1 MTSAGEPSPPKT
13 PSVTPQKRPLLIIAV
28 STAATL
34 ALLMSLALIWGLGTY
49 SLPGPASADGADRIV
64 ELAEGA
70 NLSEISAVLVQERV
84 ISSAPVFVLAAKVT
98 GSARRLKAGEYSF
111 PSKTSMSVVMDM
123 IRKGKRLRH
132 QVTIPE
138 GLPSDMVVDALMKS
152 DVLTGTVS
160 PPPEGSVM
168 PQTYEVKRGETR
180 AAVLD
185 RMMKAQ
191 TDLVAELWPQ
201 RRSGLPFST
210 PEQAV
215 TLASIVEKETAKADE
230 RPRIAALFINRLQ
243 QGMRLESD
251 PTIIYG
257 ITRGRPLGRGL
268 RASEV
273 DGHTP
278 YNTYVIFGLPPTPIA
293 NPGRAALEAVLTAPP
308 SSELFFVADGTGG
321 HVFATSYTD
330 HRRNVAQWRR
340 IERQQAAA
348 PAGGR

>member
-1 MTSAGEPSPPKT
+1 MTSAGEPTPPET
-13 PSVTPQKRPLLIIAV
+13 PSAEPLKRPLLIMAV
-28 STAATL
+28 SAAATL
-34 ALLMSLALIWGLGTY
+34 ALLMSLALIWGLVTY
-49 SLPGPASADGADRIV
+49 SLPGPASANGADRIV

-70 NLSEISAVLVQERV
+70 NLSEISTVLAQDKV
-84 ISSAPVFVLAAKVT
+84 ISSPSVFVMAAKLT

-111 PSKTSMSVVMDM
+111 PSKTSMSVVMEM

-160 PPPEGSVM
+160 APPEGSVM

-180 AAVLD
+180 AAVLE

-191 TDLVAELWPQ
+191 TDLVAELWPK

-273 DGHTP
+273 DAHTP

-293 NPGRAALEAVLTAPP
+293 NPGRAALEAVLTAP
-308 SSELFFVADGTGG
+308 SSTEVFFVADGTGG
-321 HVFATSYTD
+321 HVFATNYAD

-348 PAGGR
+348 PGGGR

>member
-1 MTSAGEPSPPKT
+1 MTQAGEPSPPDA
-13 PSVTPQKRPLLIIAV
+13 PAPVPVKRSLLIIAV
-28 STAATL
+28 SAAATL
-34 ALLMSLALIWGLGTY
+34 ALLMSGFLLWGLSAYT
-49 SLPGPASADGADRIV
+49 LPGPASANGAERIV
-64 ELAEGA
+64 MLAEGA
-70 NLSEISAVLVQERV
+70 NLSEISAVLAQDKV
-84 ISSAPVFVLAAKVT
+84 ISSAPVFIVAAKVT

-111 PSKTSMSVVMDM
+111 PSRTSMAAVMDM
-123 IRKGKRLRH
+123 IRKGKGVRH

-138 GLPSDMVVDALMKS
+138 GLPSDMVVDALMRS

-160 PPPEGSVM
+160 APPEGAVL

-180 AAVLD
+180 AAVLE
-185 RMMKAQ
+185 RMIKAQ
-191 TDLVAELWPQ
+191 SDLVAELWPQ
-201 RRSGLPFST
+201 RRSGLPFNT
-210 PEQAV
+210 PEEAV
-215 TLASIVEKETAKADE
+215 ILASIVEKETAKADE
-230 RPRIAALFINRLQ
+230 RPRIAGLFVHRLQ
-243 QGMRLESD
+243 LGMRLESD

-273 DGHTP
+273 DAATP

-321 HVFATSYTD
+321 HVFATNYAD

-340 IERQQAAA
+340 IEREQAAKT
-348 PAGGR
+348 AGGR

>member
-1 MTSAGEPSPPKT
+1 MTSAGEPTPPDAST
-13 PSVTPQKRPLLIIAV
+13 GQRVTRPLLIIAISAAV
-28 STAATL
+28 SL
-34 ALLMSLALIWGLGTY
+34 ALLVSLALIWGIASY
-49 SLPGPASADGADRIV
+49 SLPGPASANGSDRVV
-64 ELAEGA
+64 ELPEGA
-70 NLSEISAVLVQERV
+70 NLSEISEVLAQDKV
-84 ISSAPVFVLAAKVT
+84 ISSAPVFVLAAKAT

-111 PSKTSMSVVMDM
+111 PSKTSMSMVMEM
-123 IRKGKRLRH
+123 IRKGKGVRH

-160 PPPEGSVM
+160 APPEGSVM

-180 AAVLD
+180 AAVLE

-191 TDLVAELWPQ
+191 TELVAELWPK
-201 RRSGLPFST
+201 RRSGLPFNT

-273 DGHTP
+273 DARTP

-321 HVFATSYTD
+321 HVFATSYDD

>member
-1 MTSAGEPSPPKT
+1 MTSAGEPSPPET
-13 PSVTPQKRPLLIIAV
+13 PSATSLKRPLLIIAV
-28 STAATL
+28 SAAATL
-34 ALLMSLALIWGLGTY
+34 ALVMSLALIWGLATY
-49 SLPGPASADGADRIV
+49 SLPGPARANGGDRIV

-70 NLSEISAVLVQERV
+70 NLSEISTVLAQNKV
-84 ISSAPVFVLAAKVT
+84 ISSAPVFVMAAKLT

-123 IRKGKRLRH
+123 IRKGKGVRH

-138 GLPSDMVVDALMKS
+138 GFPSDMVVDALMKS
-152 DVLTGTVS
+152 NVLTGTVS
-160 PPPEGSVM
+160 APPEGSVM

-180 AAVLD
+180 VAVLE

-191 TDLVAELWPQ
+191 SELVAELWPK
-201 RRSGLPFST
+201 RRSGLPFTT
-210 PEQAV
+210 PQQAV

-273 DGHTP
+273 DAATP

-293 NPGRAALEAVLTAPP
+293 NPGRAALEAVLTAPS
-308 SSELFFVADGTGG
+308 SSEIFFVADGTGG
-321 HVFATSYTD
+321 HVFATSYAD

-348 PAGGR
+348 PGGGR

>member
-1 MTSAGEPSPPKT
+1 MTSAGEPTPPET
-13 PSVTPQKRPLLIIAV
+13 PSATPLKRPLLIIAV
-28 STAATL
+28 SAAATL
-34 ALLMSLALIWGLGTY
+34 ALLMSLALIWGLAIY

-70 NLSEISAVLVQERV
+70 NLSEISEVLAQDKV
-84 ISSAPVFVLAAKVT
+84 ISSAPVFVLAAKIN
-98 GSARRLKAGEYSF
+98 GSARRLQAGEYSF
-111 PSKTSMSVVMDM
+111 PSKASMSAVMAM
-123 IRKGKRLRH
+123 IRKGKGVRH

-138 GLPSDMVVDALMKS
+138 GFPSEMVVDALMKS

-160 PPPEGSVM
+160 TPPEGSVM
-168 PQTYEVKRGETR
+168 PQTYDVKRGETR
-180 AAVLD
+180 AAVLE

-191 TDLVAELWPQ
+191 TDLVAELWPK
-201 RRSGLPFST
+201 RRSGLPFNT

-215 TLASIVEKETAKADE
+215 ILASIVEKETAKADE

-273 DGHTP
+273 DAATP

-308 SSELFFVADGTGG
+308 STEVFFVADGTGG
-321 HVFATSYTD
+321 HVFATSYAD

>member
-1 MTSAGEPSPPKT
+1 MTSAGEPSPSEAPTSAVVKH
-13 PSVTPQKRPLLIIAV
+13 PLLIMAV
-28 STAATL
+28 SAAATL
-34 ALLMSLALIWGLGTY
+34 ALLLSLALIWGLATY
-49 SLPGPASADGADRIV
+49 SLPGPASANGSDRIV
-64 ELAEGA
+64 ELSQGA
-70 NLSEISAVLVQERV
+70 NLSEISEVLAQDKV
-84 ISSAPVFVLAAKVT
+84 ISSAPVFVMAAKLT

-111 PSKTSMSVVMDM
+111 ASKASMATVMEM
-123 IRKGKRLRH
+123 IRKGKRVRH

-138 GLPSDMVVDALMKS
+138 GFASDMVVDALMKS

-160 PPPEGSVM
+160 APPEGSVM

-180 AAVLD
+180 AAVLE

-191 TDLVAELWPQ
+191 TDLVAELWPK
-201 RRSGLPFST
+201 RRRGLPFTT

-273 DGHTP
+273 DAATP

-293 NPGRAALEAVLTAPP
+293 NPGRAALEAVLTAPS
-308 SSELFFVADGTGG
+308 SSEIFFVADGTGG
-321 HVFATSYTD
+321 HVFATSYDD

-340 IERQQAAA
+340 IERQQAAT
-348 PAGGR
+348 PVGGR

>member
-1 MTSAGEPSPPKT
+1 
-13 PSVTPQKRPLLIIAV
+13 
-28 STAATL
+28 
-34 ALLMSLALIWGLGTY
+34 
-49 SLPGPASADGADRIV
+49 
-64 ELAEGA
+64 
-70 NLSEISAVLVQERV
+70 V
-84 ISSAPVFVLAAKVT
+84 ISSASVFVLAAKLN
-98 GSARRLKAGEYSF
+98 GSARRLQAGEYSF
-111 PSKTSMSVVMDM
+111 PSKTSMSTVMEM
-123 IRKGKRLRH
+123 IRKGKGVRH

-138 GLPSDMVVDALMKS
+138 GFPSEMVVDALMKS

-160 PPPEGSVM
+160 APPEGSVM
-168 PQTYEVKRGETR
+168 PQTYDVKRGETR
-180 AAVLD
+180 AAVLE
-185 RMMKAQ
+185 RMKKAQ
-191 TDLVAELWPQ
+191 TELVAELWPK
-201 RRSGLPFST
+201 RRSGLPFT
-210 PEQAV
+210 RPEQAV
-215 TLASIVEKETAKADE
+215 ILASIVEKETAKADE

-273 DGHTP
+273 DAATP

-308 SSELFFVADGTGG
+308 STEVFFVADGTGG
-321 HVFATSYTD
+321 HVFATSYDD

-348 PAGGR
+348 AAGGR